1 MGFGHL
7 ERCGDLAE
15 EDIVRAAS
23 SRAEC
28 GALLAR
34 MAEVSAPATGAA
46 ASLSVFA
53 VLASTACDW
62 LDGDLVVELYEEE
75 DVTVARVMTELG
87 DGMRERVLP
96 PVKFKAPLAEWAAA
110 IDRNPD
116 IVGGLTV
123 QKVSWR
129 RMQLRAAEVVR
140 RSTLPPKIQI
150 SDASIWIAD
159 ARAAAAALKPP
170 LSPTEPPPKSDD
182 IDRGWGDPS
191 ESS

>member
-15 EDIVRAAS
+15 EDIVRASS

-28 GALLAR
+28 SSLLAR

-53 VLASTACDW
+53 VLASSACDW

-87 DGMRERVLP
+87 DGMRERVFP
-96 PVKFKAPLAEWAAA
+96 PVKFKAPLAEWSAA

-129 RMQLRAAEVVR
+129 RMHLRAAEVVR
-140 RSTLPPKIQI
+140 RSTLPPRIQI

-159 ARAAAAALKPP
+159 ARAAAAALKPAR
-170 LSPTEPPPKSDD
+170 SPTEPPPKSDD

-191 ESS
+191 E